1 MTKKEI
7 QANLKELGYDVTL
20 RARKST
26 LLALLEQAQMKLARG
41 DSLNDPTSP
50 VTFLDD
56 IHDYAM
62 ENDSDYHAMMMAEME
77 KNAVKPT
84 TEEWMEFTK
93 VDKAESSSVIV
104 TGLILFLLGALVV
117 FLWEDGVSFM
127 EMAGLAGM
135 IAVIAIPI
143 WSTRE

>member
-7 QANLKELGYDVTL
+7 QEHLKELGYDVTL

-26 LLALLEQAQMKLARG
+26 LVALLEQAQMKLARG
-41 DSLNDPTSP
+41 DSLNDPTSA

-62 ENDSDYHAMMMAEME
+62 ENDSDYNAMMMAEME
-77 KNAVKPT
+77 KNAIKPT

-93 VDKAESSSVIV
+93 VDSKWTWREKMVAAITVIGIAQFI
-104 TGLILFLLGALVV
+104 TIGAALVIQWV
-117 FLWEDGVSFM
+117 N
-127 EMAGLAGM
+127 
-135 IAVIAIPI
+135 
-143 WSTRE
+143 

>member
-26 LLALLEQAQMKLARG
+26 LVALLEQAQMKLARG

-84 TEEWMEFTK
+84 TEEWMDFTK
-93 VDKAESSSVIV
+93 VDSKWTWREKTVAAIVAIGVIQ
-104 TGLILFLLGALVV
+104 
-117 FLWEDGVSFM
+117 
-127 EMAGLAGM
+127 
-135 IAVIAIPI
+135 VIAIGTALVI
-143 WSTRE
+143 QWVN